1 MMQSRLGISARG
13 GTKRRRE
20 IVQGYLYL
28 APVFLVLGALVGW
41 PLFEAWRMSF
51 YDIYL
56 LRNYGRETFVGFDNF
71 VHFFADP
78 DAPVYLS
85 NTVIY
90 VLGGMT
96 AQFVVAMCL
105 ALLLHRTVVLRA
117 FWRGITIIPWAMPIT
132 VTALIWRW
140 ILDGQWGILNYVFV
154 QTGLTDHYIS
164 FLSSTVWL
172 WPAILM
178 VDAWAGFPFVFV
190 NLLSALQGIPREI
203 YEAARIDGA
212 GSWMSFWRIT
222 LPMMMPVVATVLLLC
237 VIFHLR
243 DFATIWILTSG
254 GPGIRSTTLSPL
266 VYVTSFRFFKLG
278 YGAAIGIIL
287 MAVSLVFTIL
297 YVRRV
302 RLDVD
307 QA

>member
-1 MMQSRLGISARG
+1 MMQSRPEISSRS
-13 GTKRRRE
+13 GTKRHRE

-41 PLFEAWRMSF
+41 PSFESWRMSF

-56 LRNYGRETFVGFDNF
+56 LRNYGKETFVGFDNF

-78 DAPVYLS
+78 DAPTYLG
-85 NTVIY
+85 NTLIY

-96 AQFVVAMCL
+96 VQFLIAMGL
-105 ALLLHRTVVLRA
+105 ALLLHRNLVLRA

-154 QTGLTDHYIS
+154 QTGITDHYIS

-212 GSWMSFWRIT
+212 GPWMSFWRIT

-287 MAVSLVFTIL
+287 MTISLVFTIL